1 MASEVDEV
9 KQNAVADSVE
19 DSEELFYAAAV
30 QILSEDLYPR
40 KLEIIREY
48 IQNASGALDDW
59 MKISDLIPSDRTEP
73 QIKVS
78 IQGKSVLI
86 FDNGIGMTEE
96 DIPKLQRIA
105 VRGQV
110 LPQHGAI
117 EDTVHEPLDVTSR
130 FAGQWALSFLVFDCL
145 EPVAHGQRF
154 YQSANGLGL
163 LDT

>member
-9 KQNAVADSVE
+9 KQNAVADGVE

-48 IQNASGALDDW
+48 IQNASDALDDW

-78 IQGKSVLI
+78 IQGKSVLDGD
-86 FDNGIGMTEE
+86 FDLRLSSIRRNQIGYFHPVIKSITRIL
-96 DIPKLQRIA
+96 DI
-105 VRGQV
+105 
-110 LPQHGAI
+110 
-117 EDTVHEPLDVTSR
+117 
-130 FAGQWALSFLVFDCL
+130 LSDDF
-145 EPVAHGQRF
+145 
-154 YQSANGLGL
+154 
-163 LDT
+163 